1 MTKHELIQA
10 FIQNHEEAVT
20 YITGL
25 SDVQLHYA
33 AEGKWSPEQQLQ
45 HISLTIAP
53 FPKALTS
60 KEYLSQK
67 FGSIDRSVWD
77 CETVLEHYFKTSL
90 KAPLQYVPE
99 GALKPASKDEVVQT
113 LYHNL
118 NTIGVLLEGYSEEE
132 LDVLVL
138 PHPLLG
144 KLTLREMFCLMGYHP
159 LHHIKQIKDMLGK
172 APSLK

>member
-1 MTKHELIQA
+1 MTKHELIRT
-10 FIQNHEEAVT
+10 FIQNHEEAVA

-33 AEGKWSPEQQLQ
+33 AEGKWSPQQQLQ

-53 FPKALTS
+53 FPKALIS

-67 FGSIDRSVWD
+67 FGSIDRPIWD
-77 CETVLEHYFKTSL
+77 YQTVLEHYFKTSL
-90 KAPLQYVPE
+90 KAPVQYVPE
-99 GALKPASKDEVVQT
+99 IELKPRPKEEVVQT
-113 LYHNL
+113 LFHNL
-118 NTIGVLLEGYSEEE
+118 KAIGLLLEEYSEEE

-159 LHHIKQIKDMLGK
+159 LHHIKQMKEMLGK
-172 APSLK
+172 APSLE